1 MLCKVCG
8 AQIPDDAQECEF
20 CGTKVN
26 EDTST
31 AEETKVINTDEIES
45 AYQEHQAELEEK
57 LNDEQNDNSENNEEQ
72 ENSEDDEIYDDNERR
87 RREQV
92 KKMMEDKKQQLSE
105 IERRRNEKRRK
116 QRRNRIVLIGV
127 ICALAVAAAGIGVY
141 YLASN
146 INGGS
151 KIEETPTPTM
161 AVMSTPSVIAS
172 PLPSETPAQTP
183 DLSME
188 TSPRDENNTSSSN
201 NQSWSATGNTG
212 SGDSSSRN
220 GGTSSSGTSSNGNT
234 SSGSSSSSSSR
245 GTSSSGSSSTSSS
258 SSGGGTSSS
267 SNTSSAQ
274 SSGVSSSHIS
284 SQLSTGGE
292 VIYDSNAGKY
302 LMTFVTNNVK
312 YYATVSAGST
322 TEQINGKPY
331 TITAV
336 PTSET
341 YNGNTVY
348 DITSITNYAGDYI
361 LANSGTK
368 LLTNDDIKGMS
379 KHDLALARNEI
390 YARHGRKFQTE
401 EYSKYFSSK
410 SWYSINPNYN
420 YSDDDSNLNSIEIK
434 NVQFILNAERN

>member
-26 EDTST
+26 EDASA
-31 AEETKVINTDEIES
+31 AEETKVINTDEIEN
-45 AYQEHQAELEEK
+45 AYQEHQAEL
-57 LNDEQNDNSENNEEQ
+57 N
-72 ENSEDDEIYDDNERR
+72 NERR

-105 IERRRNEKRRK
+105 IERRRNEKRKR
-116 QRRNRIVLIGV
+116 QRRNRIVLIGA

-141 YLASN
+141 YLVSN
-146 INGGS
+146 VNGGN
-151 KIEETPTPTM
+151 KIEDTPAPSV
-161 AVMSTPSVIAS
+161 AVVSTPSVIA
-172 PLPSETPAQTP
+172 TPAVSEEPVQTP
-183 DLSME
+183 ELSME
-188 TSPRDENNTSSSN
+188 TSPRDENSTSSNS
-201 NQSWSATGNTG
+201 QSWSATGNTG
-212 SGDSSSRN
+212 SGTSASRS
-220 GGTSSSGTSSNGNT
+220 GSTSSSGTTSKSNTSKGSSSTSSKGT
-234 SSGSSSSSSSR
+234 GSSGS
-245 GTSSSGSSSTSSS
+245 SSSTSSS
-258 SSGGGTSSS
+258 SGTGSS

-274 SSGVSSSHIS
+274 NSGVSSSNIS

-292 VIYDSNAGKY
+292 VIYDSNARKH

-348 DITSITNYAGDYI
+348 EITSITNYAGDYI

-401 EYSKYFSSK
+401 EYSKYFSGK

-420 YSDDDSNLNSIEIK
+420 YSDDDSNLNSIEVK